1 MRRIYL
7 DNAATSFPKAPGIGD
22 VIRSFLEKDC
32 TNINRTSGPGEYSV
46 FEKLFGLRTDIGEML
61 GSGNPESVCFS
72 SGVTESLN
80 LVIKGLFS
88 KDDHV
93 LVSSC
98 EHNSVMRP
106 LVQRGIPFSRIPCD
120 KEGYIILE
128 RAKELLR
135 PNTKAMIICAA
146 GNVTGA
152 IQDIGKIARFAYD
165 NKLLLFFDAAQAIP
179 YVDFDMERNHIAG
192 VVFSGHKGLLGP
204 EGTGGIALR
213 RDIALTIPPL
223 VSGGTGSQ
231 SDSEDVPVTL
241 PDRLEAG
248 TQNLPGLLAL
258 AESVSYLKKNLQEI
272 KENERRMTELLYE
285 GLSSVS
291 GLRIVGAPMDR
302 PRTSVI
308 SVVSDRMDIAG
319 ISALLS
325 ERYGIETRVG
335 LHCSPSSHKTL
346 GTFPTGTLRFSPGP
360 FTTEDEISLTVD
372 AVRIIQGRLSVEHPQ
387 GFLCSPCG
395 RASLE
400 DSLK

>member
-7 DNAATSFPKAPGIGD
+7 DNAATSFPKAPGLGD
-22 VIRSFLEKDC
+22 VIKTFLEKDC
-32 TNINRTSGPGEYSV
+32 TNINRTSGSGEFPV
-46 FEKLFGLRTDIGEML
+46 FDKLFALRSGLAGML
-61 GSGNPESVCFS
+61 GFSTPDCVCFS

-80 LVIKGLFS
+80 LIINGLFS
-88 KDDHV
+88 EKDHV

-106 LVQRGIPFSRIPCD
+106 LVQKKIPFSRIPCD
-120 KEGYIILE
+120 KEGYLVLDKACGLI
-128 RAKELLR
+128 R

-152 IQDIGKIARFAYD
+152 IQDIEKVAQFASD
-165 NKLLLFFDAAQAIP
+165 NGLLLFFDAAQAIP
-179 YVDFDMERNHIAG
+179 YVDFNMDDNDIAG

-204 EGTGGIALR
+204 EGTGGLALR
-213 RDIALTIPPL
+213 KDIALTIPPL

-258 AESVSYLKKNLQEI
+258 AESFRHV
-272 KENERRMTELLYE
+272 KENLGAIRERERHMTELLYE
-285 GLSSVS
+285 GLSSVN
-291 GLRIVGAPMDR
+291 GLRMVGAPLDR

-308 SVVSDRMDIAG
+308 SVVADFMDIAD
-319 ISALLS
+319 ISAILS

-335 LHCSPSSHKTL
+335 MHCSPSSHKTL

-360 FTTEDEISLTVD
+360 FTTEDEIALTID
-372 AVRIIQGRLSVEHPQ
+372 AM
-387 GFLCSPCG
+387 
-395 RASLE
+395 RAIMKKS
-400 DSLK
+400 K

>member
-32 TNINRTSGPGEYSV
+32 TNINRTSGPGEFPV

-61 GSGNPESVCFS
+61 GFGTPESVCFS

-80 LVIKGLFS
+80 LVINGLFTE
-88 KDDHV
+88 DDHV

-135 PNTKAMIICAA
+135 LNTKAMIICAA

-152 IQDIGKIARFAYD
+152 IQDIGKIAQFAYD
-165 NKLLLFFDAAQAIP
+165 NKLMLFFDAAQAIP
-179 YVDFDMERNHIAG
+179 YVDFDMESNHIAG

-258 AESVSYLKKNLQEI
+258 AESVSYLKKNLKEI

-285 GLSSVS
+285 GLSSIS
-291 GLRIVGAPMDR
+291 GLRIVGAPLDR

-308 SVVSDRMDIAG
+308 SVVSDRMDIAE

-335 LHCSPSSHKTL
+335 MHCSPSSHKTL
-346 GTFPTGTLRFSPGP
+346 DTFPTGTLRFSPGP
-360 FTTEDEISLTVD
+360 FTTEEEIALTVD
-372 AVRIIQGRLSVEHPQ
+372 AVRIIQGRLSVEPPQ
-387 GFLCSPCG
+387 GFLRSPCG
-395 RASLE
+395 RARLE